1 MAKKPTKTNFPDD
14 DEILMSVSEVAKLDS
29 TSPKTIRGRIKSG
42 ALPAYFMDG
51 QWRISPRDH
60 RNYRR
65 DRRTG

>member
-1 MAKKPTKTNFPDD
+1 MTKKPTKTNFPDD